1 MSILCCRVPNFLVGL
16 ATRQHPEWKDRPL
29 ALIGAEGHIW
39 AASPEAQQ
47 SGVYAQMSARQ
58 AQTRCPD
65 VLLCTLDVQQ
75 SEAEQGALLGT
86 LAQSGLPVEAQTWG
100 TAYVDLQQV
109 VDQRGNG
116 SGSVE
121 QLQRTVRPLCAEL
134 GKTIQKLFGETL
146 SPALGWDSSKFTAR
160 AAAGFAKP
168 GHMRLVA
175 HAEETSFLNPLSI
188 QLLPLPWA
196 ALQQL
201 AWLGIRTLGQFA
213 RLPAAA
219 VGQRF
224 GKAGRIAQQWAQG
237 RDERPVCANIRSTPE
252 PLSLEFEPFT
262 GEYQTALAAM
272 LAALHAPLDV
282 WAAQFVGCR
291 RLRVDLRFAE
301 GSSRTIDCTFIEPV
315 TNGSRLHAT
324 LAYRLQTVQWPAEL
338 SAAQLML
345 LESGEL
351 AAKQLTLFEMT
362 ERSSPVSQLAQKLSG
377 RYGPV
382 FYRGQIEDALH
393 PLAERCA
400 AWRSFASAAL

>member
-1 MSILCCRVPNFLVGL
+1 
-16 ATRQHPEWKDRPL
+16 L
-29 ALIGAEGHIW
+29 ALIGTEGHIW
-39 AASPEAQQ
+39 AASPEARQ

-65 VLLCTLDVQQ
+65 VLLYTLDAQHC
-75 SEAEQGALLGT
+75 EAEQGALLGT
-86 LAQSGLPVEAQTWG
+86 LAQSGLPVEAQMWG

-109 VDQRGNG
+109 AGGNLTA
-116 SGSVE
+116 E
-121 QLQRTVRPLCAEL
+121 RLQRTVRPLCAEL
-134 GKTIQKLFGETL
+134 GKKIQKLLGETL
-146 SPALGWDSSKFTAR
+146 SPALGWDNSKFTSR

-188 QLLPLPWA
+188 QLLPLPGE

-224 GKAGRIAQQWAQG
+224 GPAGRIAQQWAQG
-237 RDERPVCANIRSTPE
+237 RDGRPVCANTRGTPE
-252 PLSLEFEPFT
+252 PLNLEFEPFT
-262 GEYQTALAAM
+262 DEYQTALVAM
-272 LAALHAPLDV
+272 LAALQAPLDA
-282 WAAQFVGCR
+282 WAAQLAGCR
-291 RLRVDLRFAE
+291 RLRVDLYFAE
-301 GSSRTIDCTFIEPV
+301 GSSRTIDCTFMEPV
-315 TNGSRLHAT
+315 TNGSRLHAA
-324 LAYRLQTVQWPAEL
+324 LSHRLQTLQWPAEL
-338 SAAQLML
+338 SAAQLTL

-351 AAKQLTLFEMT
+351 AARQLTLFEMT
-362 ERSSPVSQLAQKLSG
+362 ERPSPVPQLAQKLSG

-382 FYRGQIEDALH
+382 FYRGQIEDVKH

-400 AWRSFASAAL
+400 AWRSFASATL

>member
-1 MSILCCRVPNFLVGL
+1 MSVLCCRVPNFLVGL
-16 ATRQHPEWKDRPL
+16 AARQHPEWEGRPL

-39 AASPEAQQ
+39 AASPEARQ

-65 VLLCTLDVQQ
+65 VLLCTLDAQQ

-109 VDQRGNG
+109 VDQRAHGNL
-116 SGSVE
+116 SAE
-121 QLQRTVRPLCAEL
+121 RLQRTVRPLCAEL
-134 GKTIQKLFGETL
+134 GKKIQKLFGETL
-146 SPALGWDSSKFTAR
+146 SPALGWDSSKFTSR

-224 GKAGRIAQQWAQG
+224 GPAGRIAQQWAQG
-237 RDERPVCANIRSTPE
+237 RDQRPVCANTRSTPE
-252 PLSLEFEPFT
+252 PLILEFEPFT
-262 GEYQTALAAM
+262 GEYQTALRLCSPRCTRRSMHGPPSSQAAGACGWTCV
-272 LAALHAPLDV
+272 LPKAAHAPLTAPS
-282 WAAQFVGCR
+282 WSR
-291 RLRVDLRFAE
+291 
-301 GSSRTIDCTFIEPV
+301 SRTAAGCTQRCRIACRHF
-315 TNGSRLHAT
+315 
-324 LAYRLQTVQWPAEL
+324 
-338 SAAQLML
+338 
-345 LESGEL
+345 SGL
-351 AAKQLTLFEMT
+351 P
-362 ERSSPVSQLAQKLSG
+362 S
-377 RYGPV
+377 
-382 FYRGQIEDALH
+382 
-393 PLAERCA
+393 
-400 AWRSFASAAL
+400 